1 MTGIKLRSSQWTL
14 RLAEVDT
21 RLFLRPGV
29 EAEHPKL
36 DIGVLVLGRAVTS
49 LLASLVWPQT
59 CGDVFQGYLGRISEL
74 SLAHPG

>member
-36 DIGVLVLGRAVTS
+36 DTGVLVLGRAVTS